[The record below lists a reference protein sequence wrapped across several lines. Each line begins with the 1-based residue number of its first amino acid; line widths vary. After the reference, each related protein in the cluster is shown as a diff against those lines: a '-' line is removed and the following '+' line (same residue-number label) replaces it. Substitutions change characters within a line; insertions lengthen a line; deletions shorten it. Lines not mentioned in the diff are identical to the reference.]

1 LGLPNPL
8 KRSLYNVG
16 WKKMDAVWDF
26 ILAHNLIERVLPAFE
41 YALAR
46 ETAPHRQGAQTA
58 WGKTATPERESR

>member
-1 LGLPNPL
+1 
-8 KRSLYNVG
+8 
-16 WKKMDAVWDF
+16 MDAVWDF

-58 WGKTATPERESR
+58 WRKTATPERESR